1 MDPSAVFAKTPK
13 GLEEVANRTYKLPPR
28 LRALLIMVD
37 GKISAAELAAK
48 AASLG
53 GIVPMLAELSSQG
66 FIAAPTTQAA
76 ETVPA
81 GAATGTATATAPRSL
96 VGAGGQRT
104 QRRLPGGRAP
114 LRHRPDPYVAGTE
127 RRPAHRAAGKGAIAR
142 GAGYGRR
149 ALPPGVACDS
159 RGAEG
164 GTLLGGTVGPT
175 ALSTPPGARRKSDRL
190 LSPCLGSGAG

>member
-96 VGAGGQRT
+96 EGA
-104 QRRLPGGRAP
+104 RR
-114 LRHRPDPYVAGTE
+114 Y
-127 RRPAHRAAGKGAIAR
+127 AIDQI
-142 GAGYGRR
+142 
-149 ALPPGVACDS
+149 L
-159 RGAEG
+159 
-164 GTLLGGTVGPT
+164 TLLGPNGDPLTERLEKAQSRE
-175 ALSTPPGARRKSDRL
+175 ALVTEGERCRQALRAIAGAQKAERFWEGLSARL
-190 LSPCLGSGAG
+190 P